1 MTDYNGWTNRN
12 TWLINLWFGEM
23 IREQLEEDAATSTE
37 MLEGIIMDIIYEEIK
52 LCSLMLRDFVDFD
65 GINWG
70 EIWEHHCLE
79 VFYGEA
85 S

>member
-1 MTDYNGWTNRN
+1 
-12 TWLINLWFGEM
+12 
-23 IREQLEEDAATSTE
+23 
-37 MLEGIIMDIIYEEIK
+37 MDIIYEEIK